1 MNVAQDKINH
11 IKYTAGM
18 ALLLS
23 LATNPTLSAGITLF
37 VWGFG
42 KEIVYDKWMG
52 KGTPEWMDFV
62 ADIMGTVIGCGGAIC
77 IKYLIQ

>member
-1 MNVAQDKINH
+1 MIAADKLGH

-23 LATNPTLSAGITLF
+23 LLIGPILAAGITLF
-37 VWGFG
+37 GWGFG

-52 KGTPEWMDFV
+52 KGTPEWMDFA
-62 ADIMGTVIGCGGAIC
+62 ADIVGTVIGCGGAIC
-77 IKYLIQ
+77 IKYLMF

>member
-1 MNVAQDKINH
+1 MIAADKLGH

-23 LATNPTLSAGITLF
+23 LLIGPMLAAGITLF

-42 KEIVYDKWMG
+42 KEIVYDKWMDE
-52 KGTPEWMDFV
+52 GTPEWGDFV
-62 ADIMGTVIGCGGAIC
+62 ADVIGTGIGVGGAIC
-77 IKYLIQ
+77 IKYLMQ

>member
-1 MNVAQDKINH
+1 MIAADKLGH

-23 LATNPTLSAGITLF
+23 LLIPPIWAAGITLF

-52 KGTPEWMDFV
+52 RGTPERADFV
-62 ADIMGTVIGCGGAIC
+62 ADIVGTVIGVWGAIC